1 MEKIKLDVAESQS
14 TKVAKES
21 FYVVYVA
28 DFPGL
33 TEIVIDLTEA
43 EELAIK
49 LGQKY
54 GKQSWVLSPMVGF
67 ETRGVLF
74 VDEYEL

>member
-28 DFPGL
+28 DMPCL

-49 LGQKY
+49 LGQKH
-54 GKQSWVLSPMVGF
+54 GKQSWVLLPVVGF

-74 VDEYEL
+74 VDEYE